1 VPNVDEVVLPIYENL
16 PKKKPIKQE
25 VIDIEPFHNFFDSLI
40 YSKNNK
46 KDNLQV
52 VNPTLKSLQS
62 KIDQSGFINLNYR

>member
-25 VIDIEPFHNFFDSLI
+25 VIDIEPFHN
-40 YSKNNK
+40 
-46 KDNLQV
+46 
-52 VNPTLKSLQS
+52 PTLKSLQS